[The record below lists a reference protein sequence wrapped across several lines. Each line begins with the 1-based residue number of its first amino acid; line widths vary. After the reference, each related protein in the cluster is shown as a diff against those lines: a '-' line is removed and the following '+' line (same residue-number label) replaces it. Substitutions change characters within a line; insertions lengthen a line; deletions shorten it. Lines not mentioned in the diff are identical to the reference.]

1 MSAGND
7 ESDPN
12 DGVVPLAPL
21 VSVVVPCFNSLDY
34 LPETVASI
42 LDQDHD
48 DMEILLVD
56 DGGTDDLAGWVA
68 SQVDPRIRLI
78 RQDNAGPSAA
88 RNTGI
93 AAARGD
99 LVAFLDSDDTWEPD
113 FLSAM
118 AACFVAPSPA
128 GEVGAAG
135 AAGHLVD
142 RPVGRS
148 GDGSV
153 DGSVDGSFDGAVDR
167 PVGLA
172 YCGWDVIDAQGRP
185 NGRATV
191 STWSGDVWEQFVTRN
206 PVACS
211 GAVVR
216 RSVFDDVGDFAVN
229 RDRFPIDVEDWEM
242 WVRIAAN
249 YPVAAVEK
257 VLAHHRRHD
266 SNSSSNPAS
275 LHAAYDHFLDTVFQG
290 QPPERQAL
298 RPLATARTEIV
309 LGWHSLA
316 DLRDADRALAYR
328 RSAARHVPEVRR
340 SPDWW
345 RLGAAA
351 LALKVAGDRGF
362 RVVRG
367 ANESARRVLSRLP
380 LDKLRREGTFTP

>member
-1 MSAGND
+1 MQTDLPDAVPDDVASRDQAGD
-7 ESDPN
+7 ALEPSPDA
-12 DGVVPLAPL
+12 APL

-42 LDQDHD
+42 LAQDHVQF
-48 DMEILLVD
+48 EVVLVD

-68 SQVDPRIRLI
+68 SQHDPRIRLI

-93 AAARGD
+93 AAATGE

-113 FLSAM
+113 FLTEM
-118 AACFVAPSPA
+118 VACFAQPLP
-128 GEVGAAG
+128 G
-135 AAGHLVD
+135 
-142 RPVGRS
+142 S
-148 GDGSV
+148 GG
-153 DGSVDGSFDGAVDR
+153 R

-172 YCGWDVIDAQGRP
+172 YCGWDVIDAHGRP

-242 WVRIAAN
+242 WVRISAS
-249 YPVAAVEK
+249 YPVAVSPK

-266 SNSSSNPAS
+266 SNSSSNPES
-275 LHAAYDHFLDTVFQG
+275 LHAAYDHFLDTVFDG
-290 QPPERQAL
+290 QSPQRQAL
-298 RPLATARTEIV
+298 RPLATARSEIV

-328 RSAARHVPEVRR
+328 RSAARHVPAVRR

-351 LALKVAGDRGF
+351 VALKVAGDRGF
-362 RVVRG
+362 RAVRG
-367 ANESARRVLSRLP
+367 ANESARRVLSKVP
-380 LDKLRREGTFTP
+380 LHKLRREGTFTP

>member
-1 MSAGND
+1 MGANAVGANAAPVRCVGTLRRVSAGN
-7 ESDPN
+7 EETDPL
-12 DGVVPLAPL
+12 DAMASPSRLEPL
-21 VSVVVPCFNSLDY
+21 VTVVVPCFNSLDY
-34 LPETVASI
+34 LPQTVSSI
-42 LDQDHD
+42 LAQEHDHL
-48 DMEILLVD
+48 EVVLVD

-68 SQVDPRIRLI
+68 SQVDPRARLI

-88 RNTGI
+88 RNAGI

-113 FLSAM
+113 FLSEM
-118 AACFVAPSPA
+118 VACFVQPPPEPGGSPA
-128 GEVGAAG
+128 N
-135 AAGHLVD
+135 
-142 RPVGRS
+142 RPVG
-148 GDGSV
+148 
-153 DGSVDGSFDGAVDR
+153 R

-172 YCGWDVIDAQGRP
+172 YSGWDVIDAQGRP

-191 STWSGDVWEQFVTRN
+191 SAWSGDVWGQFVTRN

-242 WVRIAAN
+242 WVRIASS
-249 YPVAAVEK
+249 YPVAVVEK

-266 SNSSSNPAS
+266 SNSSSNPES
-275 LHAAYDHFLDTVFQG
+275 LHAAYEHFLDTVFEG

-298 RPLATARTEIV
+298 RPLATARAEIV

-328 RSAARHVPEVRR
+328 RSAARHVPDVRR

-351 LALKVAGDRGF
+351 MALKVVGDRGF
-362 RVVRG
+362 RAVRG
-367 ANESARRVLSRLP
+367 ANESARRVLSKLP